1 MLRQDFIIR
10 IIERAA
16 AALRRAMGQQA
27 EGEDNLA
34 LEQLQQAYL
43 ELLRVD
49 KHSFDNLDV
58 KTLTSLLGPPEVVRT
73 LARVMTIEARSL
85 DRLDRAYLARQRRT
99 RAVELYLAVGVG
111 EQPEDL
117 EALRELH
124 SWLKQRRAH

>member
-124 SWLKQRRAH
+124 SWLKQSRAH

>member
-99 RAVELYLAVGVG
+99 RAVELFLAVGVG

-124 SWLKQRRAH
+124 SWLKQSRAH